1 MNLNALRQKTNV
13 RILEAPSVLALDGT
27 EARIVVGSEVP
38 YPGTSF
44 TPSAGGTTTSIE
56 YRDTGISLLVQPR
69 ISASGSVTL
78 NIAQEVSSAGAPTD
92 EGPTFQKSSVETT
105 LSVKDGETV
114 AIAGLIRDSKG
125 LTRSGVPLLSD
136 IPILGYLFGTTKRTA
151 NRTELIILITPHV
164 IRTPEKFEEMT
175 QDLKD
180 SLRNVR
186 KWADE
191 KKREHVEDME
201 DARDDR
207 YKEEQERLRKTGQPN
222 P

>member
-1 MNLNALRQKTNV
+1 
-13 RILEAPSVLALDGT
+13 
-27 EARIVVGSEVP
+27 
-38 YPGTSF
+38 
-44 TPSAGGTTTSIE
+44 
-56 YRDTGISLLVQPR
+56 
-69 ISASGSVTL
+69 
-78 NIAQEVSSAGAPTD
+78 
-92 EGPTFQKSSVETT
+92 
-105 LSVKDGETV
+105 
-114 AIAGLIRDSKG
+114 
-125 LTRSGVPLLSD
+125 
-136 IPILGYLFGTTKRTA
+136 LGYLFGTTKRTA